1 MIETQ
6 VRVEPGDHLVHF
18 YGGDDDLVGAVT
30 AYLGDGLCA
39 DETVI
44 VVATDTHTAAFEAA
58 LGARGIDVAEARA
71 RGAFVSFDASLTL
84 SKLFAG
90 GEMDADAFDTV
101 VGGIVHDASRS
112 GRPVRAYGEMVA
124 RLWDDGNVAAA
135 IELES
140 LWNDL
145 GRRASFSL
153 FCAYPAQSVAGEDQ
167 ADALHQV
174 CHLHSAIVG
183 PNFSNDT
190 VDLHWTEEV
199 RAFGN
204 VLRAPRDARRFI
216 VETLERWGREDLLDD
231 AALVVTEL
239 ATNAV
244 VHARSDFIVA
254 LSSDGGRVRV
264 EVRDANPAVPI
275 VRDTAGTTGTSGRG
289 LLLIAALA
297 DRWGTQLTG
306 DGKIVWAE
314 FRRGGADRSHTD
326 TPALIVR

>member
-145 GRRASFSL
+145 GRQVSFSL
-153 FCAYPAQSVAGEDQ
+153 FCAYPAQSVAGEDH
-167 ADALHQV
+167 AGAFHQV

-183 PNFSNDT
+183 PNFSND
-190 VDLHWTEEV
+190 VFDLHRTEEV
-199 RAFGN
+199 REFASG
-204 VLRAPRDARRFI
+204 LRAPRSARRFV
-216 VETLERWGREDLLDD
+216 VETLERWGREEELVDD

-244 VHARSDFIVA
+244 IHAQSDFVVA
-254 LSSDGGRVRV
+254 LSSAGGRVRV
-264 EVRDANPAVPI
+264 AVRDADPAVPI
-275 VRDTAGTTGTSGRG
+275 LRDTAGTTGTSGRG
-289 LLLIAALA
+289 LLLVAALA
-297 DRWGTQLTG
+297 DRWGTHSTR
-306 DGKIVWAE
+306 DGKTVWAE
-314 FRRGGADRSHTD
+314 FRA
-326 TPALIVR
+326 PA